1 MIEHA
6 LRESLSARLLTQRR
20 DETERFCN
28 RQMRFDLHQW
38 SSLSRVLLENASTT
52 HVHTPIHT
60 AHRFLRT
67 CDFHQE
73 HWLLERGL
81 CCEFRRKTTSPGG
94 WHDLPRPSVNRIGV
108 ERHVHDVET
117 DSAHVLLTQRPLLSR
132 PLEGT
137 VNMLLDLDEIL
148 HTLRRIDNDICTLCF
163 WAITPIFRAAFSSQS
178 NFSFIIL
185 ARSLGSVFAPHF
197 PDSISALTSSGNG
210 SATR

>member
-117 DSAHVLLTQRPLLSR
+117 DSAHVLLNRGPSFVAHWKALLTCSLISMR
-132 PLEGT
+132 Y
-137 VNMLLDLDEIL
+137 
-148 HTLRRIDNDICTLCF
+148 CTPCVASTTTF
-163 WAITPIFRAAFSSQS
+163 
-178 NFSFIIL
+178 

-197 PDSISALTSSGNG
+197 PDSISALNSSGNG